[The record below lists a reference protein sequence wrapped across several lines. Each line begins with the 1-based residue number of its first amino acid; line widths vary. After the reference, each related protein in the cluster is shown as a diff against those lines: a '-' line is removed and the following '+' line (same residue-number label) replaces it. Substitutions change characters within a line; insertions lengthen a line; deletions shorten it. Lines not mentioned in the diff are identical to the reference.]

1 MDQSIRHMA
10 TRNSGPAITASN
22 DAEEALRRVQG
33 RPAPTKPMPSSEFL
47 TDLTRRL
54 ARPTMANRTYTPQTL
69 HHILL
74 MSARLT
80 HQTAQHHRA
89 AALTWHE
96 NKHSGYHTRDTSE
109 RNIRDAHDLADYA
122 WDEATTDADRAYSLL
137 ADGNTLLTTETLLA
151 RLTTLTSAIGAVRT
165 GSDRALKAVA

>member
-1 MDQSIRHMA
+1 MNQRSRIAGQTAA
-10 TRNSGPAITASN
+10 TTSN

-33 RPAPTKPMPSSEFL
+33 RPAPTKPMPSNEFL
-47 TDLTRRL
+47 TDLADRL
-54 ARPTMANRTYTPQTL
+54 ARPAMANRTYTPQTL
-69 HHILL
+69 HHVLL

-89 AALTWHE
+89 AARTWHE

-122 WDEATTDADRAYSLL
+122 WDEATTDADRAYALL
-137 ADGNTLLTTETLLA
+137 ADGSPLTNRDLLD
-151 RLTTLTSAIGAVRT
+151 RLTALTAAQP
-165 GSDRALKAVA
+165 LAVAA